1 MKTSSILTAL
11 LLLFSV
17 CVSAQKYPVTPRT
30 MVNGKIII
38 GDQHYVNAGDSVT
51 VTCEPDP
58 GYGLS
63 KDVLYYAKKDNG
75 EYADPKKAENK
86 SSFPED
92 RANKQLYKFKM
103 PAAPVELWASFVPLR
118 KLEIHQQTGGQLVPI
133 YGFMDAS
140 DKNVLWNVPRRALK
154 IKVTDVDKAHNYEL
168 LDVKIT
174 NVDQS
179 HYQKSDTMITVW
191 MPNDEVVVHV
201 TPVFGKSHYEVHITP
216 ELDHIKAT
224 VSDMSP
230 KSREEVDVTFVT
242 EKGYIPANVSI
253 TGCESWRVGKPKR
266 LDNGGWEVVYR
277 FKVDLQ
283 DVSIT
288 YGTEPVLSINV
299 NDTKNSGRVKT
310 YIPEMI
316 PDYPGV
322 VRSGQ
327 QIPVVFMMPDKF
339 SATYTMTGEVESKEV
354 YHNVLQNSFA
364 DEGMGSW
371 TESYEYAS
379 WGLPMRVF
387 TDSVGNKYWH
397 ASVKNI
403 MSQSVSIADRPKSD
417 DAVKAGKLSIA
428 AIASINPCSAQKAQ
442 ASIVATGKQ
451 ISESKLV
458 VADLSYQLEG
468 WQTVLK
474 TGEVDVKADTLKF
487 LVESKGEHENKNRS
501 YEGPMFDDLCL
512 LLPTASTSI
521 KNEDVLILKM
531 QSQDV
536 TIDYIPSGTQ
546 SKLSVQKNEH
556 ATVTLLNTNTG
567 EEGDNIQA
575 MENDV
580 IVVKAQADESY
591 AVYQME
597 YRGSGLSL
605 DSLNMDARKAYYHFT
620 KLDDSDETVVPTIEL
635 LQVYLDGN
643 YGGQITVD
651 NQFAK
656 KGEKVTFTV
665 TPNDGCKVRRIKTI
679 PADLV
684 TFTEENVDANTHGGT
699 YSFIMPTAHITL
711 SPEFIAP
718 ITTKEQFE
726 EISGCDGEFV
736 LAKDLELGNDWDK
749 EYEISGDFNGNGH
762 LITYGG
768 TNSLFD
774 VVSGSVRHLYV
785 NVNLQGTGDY
795 TGGICK
801 FNTGTIEDCEV
812 NGTIAN
818 TEQDA
823 RVGGVAGKNGP
834 QGGIISHCHVLATID
849 GPKAYGIAYQQEKAT
864 IRDNVFNGQFGSQ
877 SNRQYMICNDERSS
891 TIDGNYY
898 IANVGNSKAERCSG
912 VTLGDPGRLVQD
924 ANDMADTYPV
934 YAASIKKKYNDAF
947 TVTLS
952 LPAEV
957 YRVNLSQETAVP
969 GAVIT
974 GSVRVEGNQHLVG
987 ITVSDSS
994 GNNAQNCPFTDHMNN
1009 VYSFSF
1015 SMPAYDVKVTFQT
1028 ESGRFIYTAQQ
1039 FIDVNNAEGTFYL
1052 VRDIE
1057 LNNWVQQ
1064 IDLFGNFYG
1073 GGHTIKYNSSESCV
1087 GLFNKICK
1095 GALLQGLRVIGN
1107 VQTAKD
1113 CGGIAKENQGTIRDC
1128 HFSGRISIMATP
1140 GKKKKTLKE
1149 ERIAAL
1155 VCDLTTEGAVVDHCS
1170 ATGELKSSRN
1180 QGVIDRHPLCYVG
1193 SENLKNTVWV
1203 NPKATGQYSQQV
1215 AFAEAARKDYPIF
1228 ANGILDKINPR
1239 VIVGRDTIRVQRG
1252 TTLDKLTLIDGEPF
1266 ICTGDVNVKQIVYKR
1281 SIMSNTE
1288 QWVLPFA
1295 FNGIAGNGPFEYSKV
1310 ERVNDLPKVGPVQR
1324 LTLTGNSTSVTYNA
1338 NEPWMVKG
1346 DGGEY
1351 VLTHSSGSITVHAT
1365 DNTHMDMYASVTDEG
1380 HIYATYNVIPGH
1392 AAKGDLLYVWD
1403 SANQKFVLSG
1413 ESGNPADIQP
1423 YRFYVQFYN
1432 KIDKVH
1438 EKYSLTEWGKK
1449 DASSSSNNVKAA
1461 HRSLASAMADGWQP
1475 IFLDPRQP
1483 QSVTTRMLDYYEVA
1497 YLTDISA
1504 EVIDEDADAPLA
1516 AVSLIY
1522 QMVDRSMELL
1532 PAHPLLVRAKRSD
1545 AQPLVDEK
1553 TGAEIEDLDDDI
1565 PHYWCASYGNRLDIW
1580 ALPSSENYADLAEY
1594 TAMLFEDTYFD
1605 QSFNY
1610 ATNADVRT
1618 TGPMSYCITVLNEDT
1633 YEPLPLMGD
1642 RVTVQFISSGTATGI
1657 DEMRNEKGEM
1667 RNGEIKDSPVYNL
1680 SGQRVNASYK
1690 GIILQHGR
1698 KMIKR

>member
-17 CVSAQKYPVTPRT
+17 CVSAQKYPVTPRA

-38 GDQHYVNAGDSVT
+38 GDQQYVNAGDSVM

-63 KDVLYYAKKDNG
+63 ADVLYYAKKENG
-75 EYADPKKAENK
+75 EYSDPKKAENK

-92 RANKQLYKFKM
+92 RASKQHYWFKM
-103 PAAPVELWASFVPLR
+103 PAAPVEVWASFVPLR
-118 KLEIHQQTGGQLVPI
+118 TLVIHQQTGGKLVPL
-133 YGFMDAS
+133 YGFKKSSTENM
-140 DKNVLWNVPRRALK
+140 LWNVPGRALK
-154 IKVTDVDKAHNYEL
+154 IKVTDVDKANDYKL
-168 LDVKIT
+168 LDVQIT
-174 NVDQS
+174 NVDQT

-191 MPNDEVVVHV
+191 MPNDEDTVHV
-201 TPVFGKSHYEVHITP
+201 TPVFGKSHYAVDIKE

-230 KSREEVDVTFVT
+230 KSREEVDVTFKT

-253 TGCESWRVGKPKR
+253 TGCSNSWRVGKPKR

-277 FKVDLQ
+277 FKVELQ
-283 DVSIT
+283 DVSVT
-288 YGTEPVLSINV
+288 YGIEPVLSINIK
-299 NDTKNSGRVKT
+299 DTNKSGRVKT

-316 PDYPGV
+316 PDYPNV

-327 QIPVVFMMPDKF
+327 QIPVVFMMPDSF
-339 SATYTMTGEVESKEV
+339 SVKHTVTGDVESKEV

-379 WGLPMRVF
+379 WGLPMRAF

-403 MSQSVSIADRPKSD
+403 MSQSVAITNQSKTD
-417 DAVKAGKLSIA
+417 DDVKAGKLSIA
-428 AIASINPCSAQKAQ
+428 AIASINPCSAQQAQ
-442 ASIVATGKQ
+442 ASIVATGKD
-451 ISESKLV
+451 ISESKWV
-458 VADLSYQLEG
+458 VANLSNQPEG

-474 TGEVDVKADTLKF
+474 TGTVDIKADTLKF
-487 LVESKGEHENKNRS
+487 LVESKGEHENKSRS

-512 LLPTASTSI
+512 LLPTASETI

-531 QSQDV
+531 REQDV
-536 TIDYIPSGTQ
+536 TIDYTASGTQ
-546 SKLSVQKNEH
+546 NKMSVKNYEH
-556 ATVTLLNTNTG
+556 GKVTLFNTNTY
-567 EEGDNIQA
+567 EEGETVQA
-575 MENDV
+575 LQEDV
-580 IVVKAQADESY
+580 IVVKAQADEGY
-591 AVYQME
+591 AVYQMK
-597 YRGSGLSL
+597 YGNISLSP
-605 DSLNMDARKAYYHFT
+605 DSINMAANMFYYHFT
-620 KLDDSDETVVPTIEL
+620 KLDDTDETVAPTIAQ
-635 LQVYLDGN
+635 LQVFVDSN
-643 YGGQITVD
+643 YGGELTVS

-656 KGEKVTFTV
+656 KGDKVTFTV
-665 TPNDGCKVRRIKTI
+665 TPNDGCKVRRIKTF
-679 PADLV
+679 PAGLV
-684 TFTEENVDANTHGGT
+684 TLTEENVDANTRGGT
-699 YSFIMPTAHITL
+699 YSFIMPAAHFTL
-711 SPEFIAP
+711 SPEYIVP
-718 ITTKEQFE
+718 ITTKEQLGD
-726 EISGCDGEFV
+726 INGSNGEFI
-736 LAKDLELGNDWDK
+736 LANDLTLGDAWSKTYDLA
-749 EYEISGDFNGNGH
+749 GDFDGNGH
-762 LITYGG
+762 SITYGG
-768 TNSLFD
+768 KRSLFNS
-774 VVSGSVRHLYV
+774 VTGSVRHLYV
-785 NVNLQGTGDY
+785 NANLKGVKDA

-801 FNTGTIEDCEV
+801 INTGTIEDCEIS
-812 NGTIAN
+812 GTIAN
-818 TEQDA
+818 TTKNA
-823 RVGGVAGKNGP
+823 CAGGVAGKNGP
-834 QGGIISHCHVLATID
+834 QGGIISHCHVVATID

-864 IRDNVFNGQFGSQ
+864 IRDNVFNGQFDIHC
-877 SNRQYMICNDERSS
+877 NRMYMICNDEKSS

-898 IANVGNSKAERCSG
+898 IENIRNAKAERCSG
-912 VTLGDPGRLVQD
+912 VTLADPARLVQD
-924 ANDMADTYPV
+924 AKDMAGTYPV
-934 YAASIKKKYNDAF
+934 YAASIKKRYNDVF

-987 ITVSDSS
+987 ITVSDTL

-1015 SMPAYDVKVTFQT
+1015 SMPAHDAKVTFQT
-1028 ESGRFIYTAQQ
+1028 ESGRYIYTAQQ
-1039 FIDVNNAEGTFYL
+1039 FVDVNNQEGTFYL

-1073 GGHTIKYNSSESCV
+1073 GGHTIKYSSSTSCV

-1107 VQTAKD
+1107 VQTEVD

-1180 QGVIDRHPLCYVG
+1180 QEVIDSHPLCYVG
-1193 SENLKNTVWV
+1193 SENVKNTVWV
-1203 NPKATGQYSQQV
+1203 SPKATGQYSQQV
-1215 AFAEAARKDYPIF
+1215 ALAEAARKDYPVF

-1266 ICTGDVNVKQIVYKR
+1266 ICTGDVSVKQIVYKR
-1281 SIMSNTE
+1281 SVMSNTE

-1295 FNGIAGNGPFEYSKV
+1295 FDGIAGSGPFEYSKL
-1310 ERVNDLPKVGPVQR
+1310 ERVNDMPKVGATQR
-1324 LTLTGNSTSVTYNA
+1324 LTLTDKSTSVTYNA

-1380 HIYATYNVIPGH
+1380 HIYATYNVIPGNT
-1392 AAKGDLLYVWD
+1392 AKGDLLYVWD
-1403 SANQKFVLSG
+1403 SANQKYILSG

-1432 KIDKVH
+1432 KINKVH
-1438 EKYSLTEWGKK
+1438 EKYTQTEWYKK
-1449 DASSSSNNVKAA
+1449 DPSSSSSNVKAA

-1504 EVIDEDADAPLA
+1504 EVIDENADAPLA

-1522 QMVDRSMELL
+1522 RMADHSMELP
-1532 PAHPLLVRAKRSD
+1532 PALPLLVRAKRSD

-1553 TGAEIEDLDDDI
+1553 TGAEIEDMDDDI

-1594 TAMLFEDTYFD
+1594 NAMMFEDTYFD

-1610 ATNADVRT
+1610 AINADSRT

-1642 RVTVQFISSGTATGI
+1642 RVSVQFISSGSATGI
-1657 DEMRNEKGEM
+1657 NTVKGEGVM
-1667 RNGEIKDSPVYNL
+1667 VHDSKSYNL
-1680 SGQRVNASYK
+1680 SGQRVGAGYK
-1690 GIILQHGR
+1690 GIIIQNGR
-1698 KMIKR
+1698 KVMKR